1 MLGRSSRLKRL
12 DVRSR
17 TGVTT
22 ENYSGRKFRPNVKIK
37 RLTYHG
43 IRLFDSV
50 FKKTGGQKFQ
60 MIRNIDEVAVFD
72 EVNELTAINIDN
84 QDHD

>member
-1 MLGRSSRLKRL
+1 MEFAFSIS
-12 DVRSR
+12 
-17 TGVTT
+17 
-22 ENYSGRKFRPNVKIK
+22 
-37 RLTYHG
+37 
-43 IRLFDSV
+43 
-50 FKKTGGQKFQ
+50 KTGGQKFQ